1 MATKVSASKT
11 KTKILSEK
19 DIKDI
24 QSNIAKLF
32 TEDAQEKISFDVT
45 ALKQEIDTIVN
56 KMKFIEV
63 YSSHSGKYKGSR
75 ISRMGRQKRAYLAE
89 AYLLI
94 FKIREFLLNEEID
107 YRYYY
112 NTEESAG
119 VVSFS
124 EKDILKYMKFGQFG
138 IQILD
143 SALKKQQSNTEYQ
156 ALLDLHYA
164 NLMNGLQH
172 SQTKGFY
179 VVHKAIM
186 NKYEAMN
193 PGLKQKSG
201 SWQVFTRGHI
211 FEAMDIAFSEA
222 IQNQTIQDY
231 GAIEQAVFGRYLA
244 YDSVAGTKG
253 GDNALTMTQIKANAA
268 DILDYTTIIKD
279 LQEIKKLLE
288 LDREA
293 MKPQIEKLFMD
304 QDKYQTLEAFND
316 AADAA
321 VNRLC
326 NLLQQS

>member
-1 MATKVSASKT
+1 
-11 KTKILSEK
+11 
-19 DIKDI
+19 
-24 QSNIAKLF
+24 
-32 TEDAQEKISFDVT
+32 
-45 ALKQEIDTIVN
+45 
-56 KMKFIEV
+56 MKFIEV

-94 FKIREFLLNEEID
+94 FKVREFLLNEEID

-156 ALLDLHYA
+156 ALLDLHYT
-164 NLMNGLQH
+164 NLMNGLQK
-172 SQTKGFY
+172 SVTGGFY
-179 VVHKAIM
+179 LVHSAIM

-193 PGLKQKSG
+193 PGLRKKNNQY
-201 SWQVFTRGHI
+201 QIFTRGHI

-222 IQNQTIQDY
+222 MQNQTVQDY

-244 YDSVAGTKG
+244 YDSVAATKG

-288 LDREA
+288 LTDPKA
-293 MKPQIEKLFMD
+293 MKQQIEKLFMD

-316 AADAA
+316 AANAA
-321 VNRLC
+321 VDRL
-326 NLLQQS
+326 LDTLQT